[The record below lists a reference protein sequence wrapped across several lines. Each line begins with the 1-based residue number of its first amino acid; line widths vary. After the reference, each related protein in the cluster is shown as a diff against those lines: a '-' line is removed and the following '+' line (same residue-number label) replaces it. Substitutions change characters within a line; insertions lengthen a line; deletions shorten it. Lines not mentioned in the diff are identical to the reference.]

1 MIKLSTPSGS
11 NYMIH
16 HQIDAKI
23 KSRKIEDLVELPKT
37 ILVNKFDEES
47 ANLFREQFSQAVNTG
62 QPIIPI
68 IIDSYGGQVYALMSM
83 ILTIKNSPVP
93 VATIGTGKMMSCGSI
108 LFSCGAE
115 DHRYM
120 DSMATVMIHDVSS
133 GGWGK
138 IEELKA
144 DVNEAE
150 RLNKIV
156 YALMA
161 KNCGKEP
168 GYFVKLVNDNKNA
181 DLYLSPEDCKKHNLA
196 NHIRVPSFNIKVNA
210 ELSFA

>member
-1 MIKLSTPSGS
+1 MI
-11 NYMIH
+11 Y
-16 HQIDAKI
+16 HQIDTKI
-23 KSRKIEDLVELPKT
+23 RSRKIEDLIELPK
-37 ILVNKFDEES
+37 IVLVNKFDEES
-47 ANLFREQFSQAVNTG
+47 ANLFREQFTQAVNTG

-68 IIDSYGGQVYALMSM
+68 VIDSYGGQVYSLMSM
-83 ILTIKNSPVP
+83 IATIKNSPVP
-93 VATIGTGKMMSCGSI
+93 VATVGTGKMMSCGSI

-115 DHRYM
+115 DQRYM
-120 DSMATVMIHDVSS
+120 DSMATLMIHDVSS
-133 GGWGK
+133 HAWGK

-168 GYFVKLVNDNKNA
+168 GYFIKLVNDNKNA
-181 DLYLSPEDCKKHNLA
+181 DLYLSAEDCKKHNLT
-196 NHIRVPSFNIKVNA
+196 NHIRIPSFKIKVNA